1 MLTDFLGLTMTDAS
15 EVSMSYLEWLT
26 LMNGVSVNSN
36 MELIDGA
43 MKDMDTVVEVGAV
56 YYGYEIPSEFCSNVL
71 KSMGGGSDE

>member
-56 YYGYEIPSEFCSNVL
+56 YYGDEIPSEFCSNVL

>member
-1 MLTDFLGLTMTDAS
+1 MLTDFLGLTLTDAS
-15 EVSMSYLEWLT
+15 EVSMSYLEWRT
-26 LMNGVSVNSN
+26 PMNGVSVNSN

-56 YYGYEIPSEFCSNVL
+56 YYGDEIPSEFCSNVL